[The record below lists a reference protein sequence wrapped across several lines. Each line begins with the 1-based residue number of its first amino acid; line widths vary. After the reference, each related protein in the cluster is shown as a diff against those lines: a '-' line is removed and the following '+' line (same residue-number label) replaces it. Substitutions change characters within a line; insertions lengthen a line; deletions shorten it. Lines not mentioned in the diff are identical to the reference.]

1 MTACLIIAISFGLST
16 IWLSVALAGELR
28 RKQEALDLC
37 TQKLMAW
44 EDELSSVI
52 PMDCTDWWKNDR
64 TEWPMIAAA
73 TIRRL
78 SAENKRA
85 WKVMGRDK

>member
-16 IWLSVALAGELR
+16 IWLSVALTGELR

-44 EDELSSVI
+44 EDELSSVM
-52 PMDCTDWWKNDR
+52 PKDFTDWWQTDR
-64 TEWPMIAAA
+64 SEWPMV
-73 TIRRL
+73 TTSLIRML
-78 SAENKRA
+78 SASRDRA
-85 WKVMGRDK
+85 WDMAAKNK

>member
-1 MTACLIIAISFGLST
+1 MTACIILAISFGLST
-16 IWLSVALAGELR
+16 IWLSVALTGELR

-37 TQKLMAW
+37 AQKLMAW
-44 EDELSSVI
+44 EDELSSVM